1 MVKRKKKIIIFY
13 PLKDTLKK
21 SGSRGSRDIF
31 INVNTESLQK
41 GANCW
46 THSRTGHYLGHFPN
60 EIIHTDK
67 KIGGKKPAK
76 KPSLSA
82 GPRATDPRTP
92 CSDTLLKIYMLMNS

>member
-1 MVKRKKKIIIFY
+1 MQTAGLTQEQGGLY
-13 PLKDTLKK
+13 P
-21 SGSRGSRDIF
+21 
-31 INVNTESLQK
+31 
-41 GANCW
+41 
-46 THSRTGHYLGHFPN
+46 GHFPN

-67 KIGGKKPAK
+67 KIGGKKRAK